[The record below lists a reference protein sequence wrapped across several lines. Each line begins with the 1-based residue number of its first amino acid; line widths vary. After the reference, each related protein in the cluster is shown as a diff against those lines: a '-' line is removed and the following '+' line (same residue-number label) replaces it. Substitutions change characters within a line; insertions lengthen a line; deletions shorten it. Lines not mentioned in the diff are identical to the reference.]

1 MLYRAQL
8 IKWVHR
14 SGLSTPLS
22 WIRKL
27 QKKTYIISY
36 PKCGKTW
43 VGTVMMHY
51 IGKIR
56 DEIDEAQA
64 FSENPRR
71 MRPDLFQLNRTAIF
85 THDISNQGLT
95 SKELKSKFSLK
106 QYVEKPIVLLIRDP
120 RDVLV
125 SYYYHTLERRH
136 KVSLPH
142 DTTISEFVLMPEF
155 GLARLITFYNLFAEY
170 ARTHDHVRFFRYEDL
185 RGEGSFN
192 LKAWQ
197 EMFEFIFQTP
207 IDPDVLQWSLGINS
221 FDKMKQRQQ
230 QLIQSKENPSSEK
243 SPDSLRV
250 RSGKIGGYKSKMEKE
265 TIDFVNSYIEE
276 HLDDYFEFYKGA

>member
-8 IKWVHR
+8 IKWAHR
-14 SGLSTPLS
+14 FGLSAPLA

-51 IGKIR
+51 IGKTKNA
-56 DEIDEAQA
+56 IDSAQV
-64 FSENPRR
+64 FSVNPRKL
-71 MRPDLFQLNRTAIF
+71 RPDLFQLNRTAIF
-85 THDISNQGLT
+85 THDISNHRLT
-95 SKELKSKFSLK
+95 PEELKSKFSLK
-106 QYVEKPIVLLIRDP
+106 QYVEKPIVFLIRDP

-125 SYYYHTLERRH
+125 SYYYHTMERRH

-142 DTTISEFVLMPEF
+142 DTTINEFVRMPEF
-155 GLARLITFYNLFAEY
+155 GLARLITYYNLFAEY

-185 RGEGSFN
+185 RGEGSYY
-192 LKAWQ
+192 LKAWK
-197 EMFEFIFQTP
+197 EMFEFIFQTS
-207 IDPDVLQWSLGINS
+207 IDSGVLQWSLEINS
-221 FDKMKQRQQ
+221 FEKMKQREQ
-230 QLIQSKENPSSEK
+230 QLVQSKEKSSSEK
-243 SPDSLRV
+243 STDSLRV
-250 RSGKIGGYKSKMEKE
+250 RSGKVGGFKSKMEKE

-276 HLDDYFEFYKGA
+276 HLDDCFEFYKGT